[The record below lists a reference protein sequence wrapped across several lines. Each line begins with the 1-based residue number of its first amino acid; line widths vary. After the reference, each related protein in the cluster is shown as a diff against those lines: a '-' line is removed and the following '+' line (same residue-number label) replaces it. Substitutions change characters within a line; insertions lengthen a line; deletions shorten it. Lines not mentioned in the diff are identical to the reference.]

1 MKYHITWIPVP
12 TGEGRATK
20 PIPSNPSGTTVVEAS
35 NPREAFRKFVSMYP
49 NYIDAEGSKYVNVED
64 EFGEPLLEAGV
75 DGETGQTFILKHPDA
90 Q

>member
-1 MKYHITWIPVP
+1 MQYHITWIPEP

-20 PIPSNPSGTTVVEAS
+20 PIPSNPSGVMAVEAS

-49 NYIDAEGSKYVNVED
+49 NYVDGEGDKYVNVED

-75 DGETGQTFILKHPDA
+75 VTSTGQTFINKHPDA